1 MTNRVAVT
9 GIGIISPVGP
19 DRDTTWDA
27 IKAGASGIA
36 AITHFDATGFEPT
49 FAGEV
54 NDFDPLDYVDRKA
67 ERRMDRFIQFAVG
80 AAHQAI
86 EHAGLTIDDSNADE
100 IGAIFGSGIGGLA
113 TISEQIGILN
123 ERGPKR
129 VSPFTIPMLINDM
142 ASGQVSIL
150 FGARGPNFCTT
161 SACSSGSD
169 AIGAAFELIRR
180 GEAKAML
187 AGGCEAPITPI
198 GIATFNA
205 ARTLSRRNDSPETAS
220 RPFDA
225 TRDGFVMGEGAAC
238 LILEDWTFAENR
250 GAPIIAELLAY
261 AATADA
267 HHMTAPDPE
276 GRGAA
281 RAMTLAIQRAGL
293 SAGQIDYINA
303 HGTATEMNDRIET
316 GAIKTVFGE
325 AARKLAVSS
334 TKSMT
339 GHLLGAAGAVEAAL
353 TVLAV
358 ENDLLPPTINY
369 HHPDPECDLD
379 YVPNQVRQATVKLAL
394 SNSFG
399 FGGHNSCLIFGK
411 PTA

>member
-1 MTNRVAVT
+1 
-9 GIGIISPVGP
+9 
-19 DRDTTWDA
+19 
-27 IKAGASGIA
+27 
-36 AITHFDATGFEPT
+36 
-49 FAGEV
+49 
-54 NDFDPLDYVDRKA
+54 
-67 ERRMDRFIQFAVG
+67 
-80 AAHQAI
+80 
-86 EHAGLTIDDSNADE
+86 
-100 IGAIFGSGIGGLA
+100 
-113 TISEQIGILN
+113 
-123 ERGPKR
+123 
-129 VSPFTIPMLINDM
+129 
-142 ASGQVSIL
+142 
-150 FGARGPNFCTT
+150 
-161 SACSSGSD
+161 
-169 AIGAAFELIRR
+169 
-180 GEAKAML
+180 ML

-250 GAPIIAELLAY
+250 GAPIVAELLSY

-281 RAMTLAIQRAGL
+281 RAMTLALQRAGL

-316 GAIKTVFGE
+316 GAIKSVFGE

-358 ENDLLPPTINY
+358 ENDILPPTINY
-369 HHPDPECDLD
+369 QHPDPDCDLD

-411 PTA
+411 PTG

>member
-19 DRDTTWDA
+19 DRETTWDA
-27 IKAGASGIA
+27 IKAGLSGIA
-36 AITHFDATGFEPT
+36 TITHFDPTGFEPT
-49 FAGEV
+49 FAGEA
-54 NDFDPLDYVDRKA
+54 NDFEPLDYVDRKA

-86 EHAGLTIDDSNADE
+86 EHAGLTIDGSNADE

-180 GEAKAML
+180 GDAKAML

-225 TRDGFVMGEGAAC
+225 TRDGFVMGEGSAC
-238 LILEDWTFAENR
+238 LILEDWTFAESR

-281 RAMTLAIQRAGL
+281 RAMTLALQRAGL

-303 HGTATEMNDRIET
+303 HGTSTEMNDRIET
-316 GAIKTVFGE
+316 GAIKSVFGE

-358 ENDLLPPTINY
+358 QNDLLPPTTNY
-369 HHPDPECDLD
+369 QHPDPDCDLD
-379 YVPNQVRQATVKLAL
+379 YVPNQARQATVDLAL